1 MDTVYLNLPGVSNAR
16 ELGGY
21 RIGEKKIIGGRLLRT
36 GALDGIEEEGIKQLR
51 DTYHVQKVID
61 FRMSEEHDSLP
72 DPVIPDAVD
81 IHIPIFEMK
90 DMTADADPALVE
102 QYNNQNMDRMAIFT
116 AAYDAGAL
124 TDKMYVDFLMNE
136 RGKKGWKRFFE
147 ELLTVEDDRAFL
159 WHCRD
164 GKDRAGCGAMLIL
177 SALGADKETILWDYC
192 ETNTRIEKKLNA
204 IRMQVAPLGWPEDKV
219 DALIFISGGVIE
231 YYMANAMKAL
241 EKNYGSVQ
249 GYLREELGVGDTEVE
264 ILRNRYLR

>member
-1 MDTVYLNLPGVSNAR
+1 MNTVFIDLPGVSNAR

-21 RIGEKKIIGGRLLRT
+21 RIGEKKIVTGRLLRT
-36 GALDGIEEEGIKQLR
+36 GALIGIEEEGVNMLR
-51 DTYHVQKVID
+51 NTYHVQTVID
-61 FRMSEEHDSLP
+61 FRMSTEHDHRP
-72 DPVIPDAVD
+72 DPEIPEARN
-81 IHIPIFEMK
+81 IHLPIFELE
-90 DMTADADPALVE
+90 DMFSDVDPSVIKL
-102 QYNNQNMDRMAIFT
+102 YSDPNCDRMAFFEG
-116 AAYDAGAL
+116 AYAEGKLSDQ
-124 TDKMYVDFLMNE
+124 MYIGFLLQE
-136 RGKKGWKRFFE
+136 KGKNGWKRFFE
-147 ELLTVEDDRAFL
+147 ELLKVEDDRAFL